1 MTTTTKRYG
10 LVALCLL
17 LAGLVLM
24 AAFGNGSG
32 NAYPSA
38 GANDPGQLAGATA
51 PAPAGAYGS
60 YGDYGSSASASPSS
74 AGSGSPGGQLAV
86 RVDEKL
92 GSVLTDGQGFTLYRF
107 DKDSAKPPMSNCS
120 GGCATTWPPVVKD
133 GSTMAG
139 TGIDSAKLGEI
150 VRADGTHQLTV
161 GGWPAYRY
169 AQDTAPGDTKGEG
182 VGGTWHALAPD
193 GSKATGAGAQATPSA
208 TATATGTG
216 MGTGTP
222 MPQPSQQ
229 PPAGLQLSIFVHP
242 QLGPIMVDAN
252 GRTLYHFG
260 KDTAWPMRSNCEG
273 DCLKTWMPAAPV
285 DPAKIKGVDPK
296 LVGKMQRPD
305 GTWQL
310 SINCTPAY
318 VYSGDKGYGDA
329 LGNGMAENQWTAIN
343 PQGKPATGK

>member
-1 MTTTTKRYG
+1 MTKRYG

-24 AAFGNGSG
+24 AAFGNGSSS
-32 NAYPSA
+32 ADPSK
-38 GANDPGQLAGATA
+38 GATDPGQLAGATA
-51 PAPAGAYGS
+51 AAPAGGYGS
-60 YGDYGSSASASPSS
+60 YGDYGSSASASASPSS
-74 AGSGSPGGQLAV
+74 AAGGGRPGGQLAV

-107 DKDSAKPPMSNCS
+107 DKDTAKPPASNCS
-120 GGCATTWPPVVKD
+120 GACATTWPPVIKD
-133 GSTMAG
+133 GGTMAG
-139 TGIDSAKLGEI
+139 AGIDPGKLGEI

-169 AQDTAPGDTKGEG
+169 VQDAAPGDTKGEG

-193 GSKATGAGAQATPSA
+193 GSKATGAGAGAQASPSPSA
-208 TATATGTG
+208 TDTA
-216 MGTGTP
+216 TP
-222 MPQPSQQ
+222 MPQSSQQ
-229 PPAGLQLSIFVHP
+229 PPAGVQISIFVHP
-242 QLGPIMVDAN
+242 QLGPIMVDAH
-252 GRTLYHFG
+252 GRTLYHYG

-273 DCLKTWMPAAPV
+273 ECLKTWMPAPPV
-285 DPAKIKGVDPK
+285 DPGKIKGVDPK
-296 LVGKMQRPD
+296 LIGKMQRPD

-310 SINCTPAY
+310 SINCTPVY

-329 LGNGMAENQWTAIN
+329 LGNGMAGNQWTAIS